1 MTIQT
6 YLTNICQHSG
16 IESDSVQIEMTED
29 EQAVTAAITVPQED
43 SGLLIGFH
51 GETLSALQRLTRV
64 VFQDELG
71 ERRLIINI
79 NNYREQRA
87 EKLRQIATR
96 AAERVLETGRP
107 YTFSYLPANERFV
120 IHSTISEDSAFSE
133 LESVSEGEGSHRVLT
148 IRLKSA

>member
-6 YLTNICQHSG
+6 YLTNVCQHSG
-16 IESDSVQIEMTED
+16 IDPESLEIEMTED
-29 EQAVTAAITVPQED
+29 EQAITAAITVSQED

-64 VFQDELG
+64 VFQNELA

-87 EKLRQIATR
+87 EKLREIAIR
-96 AAERVLETGRP
+96 AAERVLDTGRP

-133 LESVSEGEGSHRVLT
+133 LESVSEGEGPHRVLT
-148 IRLKSA
+148 IRRKSA

>member
-1 MTIQT
+1 MTIQN

-16 IESDSVQIEMTED
+16 IDADHLEIEMIED
-29 EQAVTAAITVPQED
+29 DQAVTAAITVPQED

-51 GETLSALQRLTRV
+51 GETLSAIQRLTRV
-64 VFQDELG
+64 VFQDELA

-87 EKLRQIATR
+87 EKLQQIAIR

-133 LESVSEGEGSHRVLT
+133 LESVSEGEGSRRVLT
-148 IRLKSA
+148 IRLKAA

>member
-1 MTIQT
+1 MTIQN

-16 IESDSVQIEMTED
+16 IDPDSMQIEMTD
-29 EQAVTAAITVPQED
+29 DDQAVTAAITVPQED

-64 VFQDELG
+64 VFQDELA

-87 EKLRQIATR
+87 EKLQQIATR

-133 LESVSEGEGSHRVLT
+133 LESVSEGEGAHRVLT
-148 IRLKSA
+148 IRLKTT